1 MQHLKLSDE
10 IVLAAGELNPLI
22 PHPIEMIVGSIAFLL
37 LLAVMKRKVVPMF
50 EKAYAARTE
59 AIEGGIE
66 RAEKAQLEAQ
76 RALLQYNEQ
85 LSSAQGE
92 AAKLREDARIQGAAI
107 LEELRTKAQEEAA
120 RITAAA
126 SASIEAERQQ
136 AITSLRNE
144 VGALAVE
151 LASKIVGEALDDQA
165 RQSRIV
171 DRFIE
176 DLEKSKSP
184 VKKKL
189 EKEENE
195 NPSRRKQPSITCD
208 CTRQARC
215 CRQGR
220 NSG

>member
-1 MQHLKLSDE
+1 MQPLNIL
-10 IVLAAGELNPLI
+10 AGEALNPLI
-22 PHPIEMIVGSIAFLL
+22 PHTAEVIVGFIAFTLL
-37 LLAVMKRKVVPMF
+37 FLVLKSKVVPMF

-59 AIEGGIE
+59 AIQGGIE

-76 RALLQYNEQ
+76 RALVQYNEQ

-92 AAKLREDARIQGAAI
+92 AAKLREDARAQGAAI
-107 LEELRTKAQEEAA
+107 LEELRTKALDEAA

-126 SASIEAERQQ
+126 HASIEAERQQ

-176 DLEKSKSP
+176 DLEKSEQSK
-184 VKKKL
+184 
-189 EKEENE
+189 
-195 NPSRRKQPSITCD
+195 
-208 CTRQARC
+208 
-215 CRQGR
+215 
-220 NSG
+220 

>member
-50 EKAYAARTE
+50 EKAFAARTE

-176 DLEKSKSP
+176 DLEKSK
-184 VKKKL
+184 K
-189 EKEENE
+189 
-195 NPSRRKQPSITCD
+195 
-208 CTRQARC
+208 
-215 CRQGR
+215 
-220 NSG
+220 